1 MCSSRNA
8 ATLFLSSLR
17 ACSTSLMLLLVV
29 VVVVDDDLE
38 LTELKK
44 EKNPDMVVVEGE
56 VEYRAFKR
64 KSV

>member
-44 EKNPDMVVVEGE
+44 EKNPDMVVVEGK
-56 VEYRAFKR
+56 VEYRPFKR
-64 KSV
+64 RC

>member
-1 MCSSRNA
+1 M
-8 ATLFLSSLR
+8 
-17 ACSTSLMLLLVV
+17 
-29 VVVVDDDLE
+29 VVVDDDLE

-56 VEYRAFKR
+56 VEYRYRAFKR

>member
-1 MCSSRNA
+1 
-8 ATLFLSSLR
+8 
-17 ACSTSLMLLLVV
+17 MLLLVV